1 MTSCGGTSWLMS
13 ITCASGLI
21 PAMTP
26 FMTPTKGSTVPKSVV
41 RVISMDLAEARMNL
55 TKKTHRV
62 NPRPLESFLSK
73 HHLFSAIDGMDIRTD
88 VTVGKIL
95 AGGVR

>member
-1 MTSCGGTSWLMS
+1 
-13 ITCASGLI
+13 
-21 PAMTP
+21 
-26 FMTPTKGSTVPKSVV
+26 
-41 RVISMDLAEARMNL
+41 MDLAEARMNL

-62 NPRPLESFLSK
+62 NPKPLESFLSK
-73 HHLFSAIDGMDIRTD
+73 LHLFSAIDGMDIRTD